1 MNSKIRVRLVPKTRD
16 GRSIVADAFELTT
29 TNAKANRPDRNRAAE
44 SLSRVRKLGLKAPR
58 VTYHGS
64 VEAKLSKKSVEELF
78 ETKLDFTSEPL
89 LEGLRPIT
97 EVESEEAMPGRV
109 NVNTASAEELEELP
123 GIGSAL
129 ASRIVKERKTA
140 QFVRL
145 SDLRRVSGIR
155 KSILNKLRSTAS
167 TGFAPKTPPGK
178 TRERVH
184 LSNELRVPEQLRD
197 LIAFAYI
204 PTPVEYFVE
213 TYIPPDIEN
222 YHLRLQDVANAL
234 RTPSSHRNN
243 WTGKG
248 VQIAMTDT
256 GFAPHPFF
264 ERQGYEI
271 HRAST
276 PSAPN
281 PAVDTNGHGT
291 GESANV
297 LFMAPDGRFVG
308 VKHNDYSA
316 EALETA
322 LQQAPRII
330 TNSWGW
336 DIDYGTWAQLQ
347 AYDPNLYN
355 ELRDLENIINDAID
369 DGVLIVFAGGNGQHA
384 FPASM
389 PSVLAVGGV
398 SVDRDGSLKASSYAS
413 SFRSKLYP
421 GRTVPDVCGVVG
433 EYTSDALL
441 PGHIM
446 LPVPEGCTLEGRN
459 MPAGISPEGWG
470 VFSGT
475 SAASPQVAGIAALL
489 YSATHDGY
497 EHSPAEIKEILQQ
510 TATDVTTGTTGNG
523 DTAVAGVDDATG
535 AGFVNAAEA
544 CAFVANGTIE
554 ARLKSGVTDAWSD
567 VTLSTEHRTAVA
579 YFGAMQT
586 FHGNNTAGVRFHHP
600 TQSGCQVKIEEEQ
613 SIDAEIDHVAEEVGY
628 LTVRPGFLYNAQS
641 EPVGEVGVLRLRQP
655 DRATWQTV
663 TFKQRYVNPVVVAQI
678 MTWNGTQPAHTRV
691 RKVSASSCEL
701 KVEEWDYLNG
711 IHPTETIA
719 YLVMESGIHAFPNR
733 SSIEAGSV
741 SIDHQWSSVAFAG
754 GFDSRPVVL
763 SSSLTYK
770 GDHAIVTRHR
780 NVSDTGFDIRLQ
792 EEEGR
797 DGTHR
802 VEEVGWVAIEP

>member
-1 MNSKIRVRLVPKTRD
+1 MTSKIRVRLVPKTRD

-29 TNAKANRPDRNRAAE
+29 MNAKANRPDRNRAAE
-44 SLSRVRKLGLKAPR
+44 SLGRVRDLGFKKPR

-64 VEAKLSKKSVEELF
+64 VEATLSKEKVEELF
-78 ETKLDFTSEPL
+78 KTKLDFTSEPL
-89 LEGLRPIT
+89 LDELRPT
-97 EVESEEAMPGRV
+97 PEVESEEVMPGRV

-129 ASRIVKERKTA
+129 ASRIIKERKTA
-140 QFVRL
+140 PFVRL
-145 SDLRRVSGIR
+145 ADLGRVSGIR
-155 KSILNKLRSTAS
+155 KSMLNRLRSTAA
-167 TGFAPKTPPGK
+167 TGFAPKAPSGEPRK
-178 TRERVH
+178 RVH
-184 LSNELRVPEQLRD
+184 LSNELRVPEKLRD
-197 LIAFAYI
+197 LIAFAYV

-308 VKHNDYSA
+308 IKHNDYSA

-336 DIDYGTWAQLQ
+336 NIDFVTWAQLQ
-347 AYDPNLYN
+347 ANDPNLYN
-355 ELRDLENIINDAID
+355 EMRDLENIINDAID
-369 DGVLIVFAGGNGQHA
+369 DGVLIVFAAGNGHRA

-413 SFRSKLYP
+413 SFRSTLYP

-433 EYTSDALL
+433 EYTADTLL

-446 LPVPEGCTLEGRN
+446 LPVPEGCSLEGSN

-489 YSATHDGY
+489 YSAAQDGREY
-497 EHSPAEIKEILQQ
+497 SPAEIKEILQQ

-544 CAFVANGTIE
+544 CAFVANGPIE
-554 ARLKSGVTDAWSD
+554 AGVKTGVTDAWTDIS
-567 VTLSTEHRTAVA
+567 LSAEHRTAVA

-586 FHGNNTAGVRFHHP
+586 FHGNNAAGVRFHHP
-600 TQSGCQVKIEEEQ
+600 TQSGCLVKIEEEQ
-613 SIDAEIDHVAEEVGY
+613 SHDAEVDHVPEQVGF
-628 LTVRPGFLYNAQS
+628 LTVRPGLLYNSQS
-641 EPVGEVGVLRLRQP
+641 EPVGEIGMLRLRQSNKK
-655 DRATWQTV
+655 TWQTV
-663 TFKQRYVNPVVVAQI
+663 TFMQRYDDPVVVAQI
-678 MTWNGTQPAHTRV
+678 MTWNGSQPAHTRV
-691 RKVSASSCEL
+691 RKVSGSMCEL

-719 YLVMESGIHAFPNR
+719 YLVMERGIHAFPDSR
-733 SSIEAGSV
+733 SIEVGSV
-741 SIDHQWSSVAFAG
+741 DINHQWSTVAFAD
-754 GFDSRPVVL
+754 GFDSSPVVL
-763 SSSLTYK
+763 SSSLTYR
-770 GDHAIVTRHR
+770 GDQAIVTRHR
-780 NVSDTGFDIRLQ
+780 NVADSGFEIRLQ

-797 DGTHR
+797 DGVHM
-802 VEEVGWVAIEP
+802 VEKVGWVAIQT